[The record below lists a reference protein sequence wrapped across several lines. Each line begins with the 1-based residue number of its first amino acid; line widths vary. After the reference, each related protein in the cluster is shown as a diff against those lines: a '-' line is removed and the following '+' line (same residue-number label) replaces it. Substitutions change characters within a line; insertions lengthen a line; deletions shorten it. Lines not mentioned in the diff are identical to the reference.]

1 MENGNSG
8 SRRRSSVA
16 VKAAS
21 SDGRGGELPDRAGAA
36 PALVRRPDQGVDQQ
50 QHAAGG
56 QDRAGDVETRGPG
69 GGPPAGHQPVG
80 AEEDQRADRQ
90 VDEQHPPPSRSL
102 GQHAAEEHPGRR
114 GQAGDR
120 APDAE
125 RPVAVVAGVEAGGQ
139 DRQPGRRHH
148 RRAGALPEPGADQH
162 ARAGGQAAGQRAGG
176 EQRGARHEHP
186 PPPEQVPGA
195 AAEQQQPAVGDQV
208 ARQHPLQVLRREA
221 QVAAD
226 RRQGD
231 VHDRGI
237 DDVEELHRA
246 QQQQQQLAAAG
257 GQQRSG
263 LGGHEI
269 SLQDWT
275 D

>member
-8 SRRRSSVA
+8 PRRRSLGGGEGGEH
-16 VKAAS
+16 
-21 SDGRGGELPDRAGAA
+21 DGRGGEFPDRAGTA
-36 PALVRRPDQGVDQQ
+36 PALVRGPDQGVDQQ

-69 GGPPAGHQPVG
+69 GGPPAGHQPVS
-80 AEEDQRADRQ
+80 ADEDQRADRQ

-120 APDAE
+120 APDSE
-125 RPVAVVAGVEAGGQ
+125 RPVTVVAGVEASGQ
-139 DRQPGRRHH
+139 DGQPGRRHQC
-148 RRAGALPEPGADQH
+148 RAGALPEPGADQH
-162 ARAGGQAAGQRAGG
+162 ARAHGQAAGQRAGG
-176 EQRGARHEHP
+176 EQRGPRHEHP
-186 PPPEQVPGA
+186 PPSEQVAGA

-208 ARQHPLQVLRREA
+208 ARQHPLQALRREA

-226 RRQGD
+226 RRQGH

-246 QQQQQQLAAAG
+246 QEQQQQLAAAG

-275 D
+275 G